1 MKKIYL
7 AVAFEREYIQHFTVL
22 LNSLIENNRSLN
34 TYEIYILHSDLTKED
49 FELLNLFKDE
59 YIYFNFFDMTIFDFS
74 NVFISGHISKE
85 TYYRILLAEII
96 PPNIDKVLYLDC
108 DIVIN
113 EDLEEIWNFELNGY
127 SAAGVIDFNGHHRKI
142 ELEIPDAYKYI
153 NAGVLLINLYYWREK
168 NVENEILQFINNN
181 TEKLMYWDQDAINAV
196 LYHSLRILPYK
207 WNVQNS
213 SFTINNVSGE
223 LAEAKISP
231 AIIHFTGSV
240 KPWHISC
247 SNPFQNLYYKYLD
260 LEIFSANK
268 ISVQTEKLLNT
279 KKDIY
284 IWGAGQ
290 TGRKVLDYLQIEIEA
305 FIDSDKSKINSYL
318 LGKPII
324 SIETIPNKKDSGI
337 IICSGFYKEIRDILV
352 GFGYV
357 EYKDFTYQL

>member
-1 MKKIYL
+1 MGKIHI
-7 AVAFEREYIQHFTVL
+7 AVAFEKEYIQHFTVL
-22 LNSLIENNRSLN
+22 LKSLIENNSSMN
-34 TYEIYILHSDLTKED
+34 NYEVYILHSDLAKED

-59 YIYFNFFDMTIFDFS
+59 YIYFNYIDMSIFDFS
-74 NVFISGHISKE
+74 NVYISGHISKE
-85 TYYRILLAEII
+85 TYYRTLLGEII
-96 PPNIDKVLYLDC
+96 PSNIDKVLYLDC

-113 EDLEEIWNFELNGY
+113 EDLAGIWSHELNGY
-127 SAAGVIDFNGHHRKI
+127 SAAGSIDLNGQDRKKD
-142 ELEIPDAYKYI
+142 LDIPEKYKYI
-153 NAGVLLINLYYWREK
+153 NAGVLLINLYYWRENSVGNK
-168 NVENEILQFINNN
+168 ILEFINNK
-181 TEKLMYWDQDAINAV
+181 KLMYWDQDAINAV

-213 SFTINNVSGE
+213 IFAINNVSGE

-268 ISVQTEKLLNT
+268 ISVQTERLLNT

-324 SIETIPNKKDSGI
+324 GIETIPNKKDSGI

-352 GFGYV
+352 RFGYV